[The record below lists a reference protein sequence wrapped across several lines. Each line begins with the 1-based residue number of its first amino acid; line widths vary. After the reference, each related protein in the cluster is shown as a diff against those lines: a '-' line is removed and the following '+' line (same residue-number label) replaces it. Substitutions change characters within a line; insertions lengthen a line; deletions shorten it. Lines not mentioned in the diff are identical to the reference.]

1 MSKTDSIN
9 SKLGDLKI
17 RQVILDMDAY
27 LPPLESRDP
36 EKHLLMDFNES
47 PVPPQEKVIQAVS
60 DFLSRR
66 AHVYPAY
73 HGFLK
78 TLSNYTGV
86 AENQLILSNAR
97 IRELNS
103 SYAVFWKAVMNS

>member
-1 MSKTDSIN
+1 MSKTDSMN

-47 PVPPQEKVIQAVS
+47 LRFPLKKKSFKPFRISSADVPMSIPHTMVS
-60 DFLSRR
+60 
-66 AHVYPAY
+66 
-73 HGFLK
+73 
-78 TLSNYTGV
+78 
-86 AENQLILSNAR
+86 
-97 IRELNS
+97 
-103 SYAVFWKAVMNS
+103 